1 MTLTEAYIISIPETY
16 LIIAIS
22 ILILNGLVGIKH
34 SSVGGSGGAAQ
45 NQLLNRQTVSTWNA
59 TIYSTASH
67 PNAISNVELQTDS
80 KNSQSKLLATPSSRV
95 YATKSVVPLGILSL
109 SLAMLLLSNI
119 DITYVG
125 RFIMDDYSK
134 TIKLIVLGGS
144 IVLLLICFDTV
155 RNLAQARLRL
165 FRSGQN
171 ATEISRSTL
180 VNYLEPNLELVVL
193 IILAVVGLMVIVSSY
208 DLLSLY
214 VGIELQSLALYV
226 LAAYKRSSEFST
238 EAGLKYFILGAI
250 ASGFI
255 LFGSSIVYGVTGT
268 IQFEEI
274 AKLLLLQDQTVVIGL
289 LFVFAG
295 LFFKSSIAPFH
306 QWTPDVYEGSPTL
319 VTLLFASVP
328 KLAIF
333 SILVRLL
340 SLLTT
345 TLSSD
350 LPLGSAQLTNF
361 NIINN
366 ILMVCAILSMTVGAI
381 TGLYQQKLKRLLAY
395 STILNMGYVLIGLIS
410 FSIDGLQ
417 ALFFYLLIY
426 LFTNIGVFT
435 LILAVKELRNQ
446 SGTNQLRSLVYI
458 TDLYKL
464 RNHPLLAFSLTIII
478 ASFAGFPPLAG
489 FFAKLYV
496 FFSAIA
502 LQYYLLLFVA
512 VILSVISCFYY
523 LRLIKYIYFSPL
535 PSGLHKQ
542 EQTNRNATVFIM
554 PISFIH
560 SVVISVVVLSLIVFM
575 FYPGPLLTL
584 SLSLAL
590 NVLA

>member
-1 MTLTEAYIISIPETY
+1 MNFVHVETKAKPEIHCIMSLTEAYIISIPETY
-16 LIIAIS
+16 LIIALS
-22 ILILNGLVGIKH
+22 ILIINGLVGVEKKPFI
-34 SSVGGSGGAAQ
+34 Q
-45 NQLLNRQTVSTWNA
+45 NPLVATTEVQSESLNGLK
-59 TIYSTASH
+59 
-67 PNAISNVELQTDS
+67 IS
-80 KNSQSKLLATPSSRV
+80 KRKLD
-95 YATKSVVPLGILSL
+95 KSVIPLGILSL
-109 SLAMLLLSNI
+109 ILTSVLLSNI
-119 DITYVG
+119 DVTYVG
-125 RFIMDDYSK
+125 RFILDDYSK
-134 TIKLIVLGGS
+134 TIKMIILIGS
-144 IVLLLICFDTV
+144 IVILLIGLDTV
-155 RNLAQARLRL
+155 RNLAKARRQL
-165 FRSGQN
+165 SKES
-171 ATEISRSTL
+171 TRSTL
-180 VNYLEPNLELVVL
+180 VNVLEPNLELVVL
-193 IILAVVGLMVIVSSY
+193 IALAVVGILIIVSSY

-214 VGIELQSLALYV
+214 VGIELQSLSLYV

-250 ASGFI
+250 SSGFI
-255 LFGSSIVYGVTGT
+255 LFGSSIIYGVTGT

-274 AKLLLLQDQTVVIGL
+274 AKVLLLQDQTVIIGL
-289 LFVFAG
+289 LFVFSG

-333 SILVRLL
+333 SVVVRML
-340 SLLTT
+340 SFISTT
-345 TLSSD
+345 NFVDANANAT
-350 LPLGSAQLTNF
+350 QLTNF
-361 NIINN
+361 SIINN
-366 ILMVCAILSMTVGAI
+366 ILIVCAVLSMTIGAI

-417 ALFFYLLIY
+417 SLFFYLLIY

-435 LILAVKELRNQ
+435 LILAIKSLEPSN
-446 SGTNQLRSLVYI
+446 TNKDTEFGVAVSDQVSTQLSSLVYI
-458 TDLYKL
+458 TDLQKL
-464 RNHPLLAFSLTIII
+464 RNQPLLAFSFTIII

-502 LQYYLLLFVA
+502 LQYYVLLLVA
-512 VILSVISCFYY
+512 VIMSVISCFYY
-523 LRLIKYIYFSPL
+523 LRLIKYTYFSPV
-535 PSGLHKQ
+535 Q
-542 EQTNRNATVFIM
+542 ANVFIM
-554 PISFIH
+554 PISLIH
-560 SVVISVVVLSLIVFM
+560 SVIISVVVLSLIVFM